1 MFCKS
6 KKMISMLIVFVIMF
20 TYSAQTLQAIA
31 TTDGITTITDGFF
44 GSSDMVLKAYFEED
58 ENQNNEKILNV
69 NEKGNLILEVSPKE
83 VGSGFIRE
91 GMIKANAMDEN
102 NLHFKFSKIA
112 NIEVED
118 GKEKPEENKE
128 EAGDNSFVSLNMG
141 NTSEENVEPII
152 EDEEDELVDEEKV
165 IEDKMNEEENEEDLN
180 PYQVELISD
189 YEIQVK
195 NIIHPTKIEVEIEY
209 LPKEEIILSDLY
221 QEVEFVLTGKYI
233 DVDLNEKEESI
244 SSNVTIG
251 WSYHNDIEM
260 TSEYTK
266 FSPYQVGER
275 QGSLLENKITIKRE
289 NQNEEE
295 NYLPLK
301 NTNLEISVPTLNG
314 QSPSNVSVVA
324 NKLMA
329 SKGQDTGNVEFSEEN
344 WEYQEEEGKIY
355 IHVSNDKEGKVVNSL
370 GTDEYIIIYKYANFV
385 DEGNY
390 TFDNNVTVNAEEVSV
405 RENSNLTTNISETQE
420 IIAVI
425 GDMISYHVSTNED
438 VINKGKI
445 NANYNHEEALYEAEF
460 TTAVNLNILTSD
472 AFEELTIDT
481 SKENYLDAKQTAFE
495 TNDVYYKKVKFSY
508 SEIENIL
515 TNGGV
520 IEIYNNAGELLNSLN
535 ADNVHS
541 QEECEINLENKPN
554 GIQVVLKSV
563 SVNQNLNIEYTKAI
577 GKSSYDKAEYNMF
590 REIESKVTASVKY
603 ADDEN
608 RYNLSEATVKKAMK
622 SSFTNADIVLSN
634 NNFSTISEN
643 ENVEM
648 RIELNNDTV
657 DSDLYTNPSFE
668 IVFPSYVK
676 SVTPQSINL
685 TYAEGLSVADA
696 TVHNENGIVKM
707 KINLV
712 GTQNAFSEST
722 LTHGTNIL
730 VQFNVTLDEYTPSK
744 KDQIKMYYCNEAV
757 TNYQSQTKWTLEKE
771 IPQGIVRETNGF
783 EVEVINYQAPSG
795 LTTANAIINY
805 DGEQSVVK
813 SVKQGQKN
821 VNIAR
826 GSSPRIVTMELYAAN
841 NTENEC
847 KDVILLG
854 RTPFAHNTDI
864 ITGEDLGS
872 NVNSNMFSKIV
883 ANEQNK
889 NIAMIYYSSNEKATA
904 DLGDANNGWTE
915 EQTTLLEVKSYMI
928 VVEDVLAAG
937 EILKYSYEF
946 EIPANLDYGAAIYG
960 SFGGYYSNLSSNETT
975 IADKVGLLT
984 EEMPEIKLSLETKE
998 ENVYYGQ
1005 IVTLVAKVEN
1015 KTGNDLENVSLSVS
1029 IPEGAVYAEYQ
1040 EGEGYI
1046 EDSQVTVKEFG
1057 IEKLAAGETS
1067 FYEFPIKILEDSS
1080 QTKTLQGYLQIND
1093 VTENYTIEVEKQKL
1107 SMEATLVNSYSGTN
1121 EKTKI
1126 SFMVSISKSEE
1137 DGEKDFNLSFDL
1149 PEYLQINRIYALGVG
1164 EVQDLEFE
1172 RNGEEVVAQ
1181 IGELKED
1188 VTKIFVDC
1196 EITDNGFEGSGVH
1209 TTIELKTN
1217 NREEKI
1223 CGSTIF
1229 DFTAERKEAVE
1240 VWQEISSQ
1248 ELNYEDTF
1256 EYKIIVKSQ
1265 KPWEEAV
1272 TIKAEIP
1279 SILYLNNIKVKV
1291 NGGEKEVDAYN
1302 NFSITENLQ
1311 GNGTLEVVAIG
1322 EVIHIENPGEDVKLS
1337 NIVEVKLANGSTIE
1351 SDALDVKINKLY
1363 EQMET
1368 KTKTES
1374 EDEDDPENKN
1384 TEENEQEEDTETQS
1398 QANAI
1403 IGAVYVDTDND
1414 GVKTSKDKQ
1423 IASNV
1428 QVQLMKGSNMIK
1440 ATTTDSKGNYAF
1452 HDLEPGDYSVTFN
1465 YDKERYSATSKNKI
1479 SEIEDGLA
1487 VTDNITV
1494 GDNGVKVNVGLTEK
1508 ERFDL
1513 SLTQTIAKTTVITN
1527 DKLKEQEYEDLDLAK
1542 LSLNSKELE
1551 NAIVKM
1557 EYKIKVENVG
1567 NVDGKVA
1574 NIVNYVPNGMKFV
1587 AEDNP
1592 DWNIGANGN
1601 LYYTGLK
1608 DTTIKAGEVKEVH
1621 LSLAKQLTQADNIGV
1636 ISNKAQIAGTES
1648 TTRMVEAKANNFAT
1662 QETIIA
1668 KPSSIGKVAVVVQVA
1683 LIASVAIFG
1692 YMIKTGRIDEKEL
1705 IKKVYR

>member
-329 SKGQDTGNVEFSEEN
+329 SKGQDTGNVEFTEEN

-355 IHVSNDKEGKVVNSL
+355 IHVSNDKEGKAVNSL

-405 RENSNLTTNISETQE
+405 SENSNLTTNISEIQE
-420 IIAVI
+420 ITAVI

-460 TTAVNLNILTSD
+460 TTAINLNILTSD

-515 TNGGV
+515 INGGI
-520 IEIYNNAGELLNSLN
+520 IEIYNKAGELLNSLN

-707 KINLV
+707 KINLA

-757 TNYQSQTKWTLEKE
+757 TNYQSQTKWTLDKE

-826 GSSPRIVTMELYAAN
+826 GSSPRIAIMELYAAN

-847 KDVILLG
+847 KDVVLLG

-889 NIAMIYYSSNEKATA
+889 NTAMIYYSSNEKATA

-915 EQTTLLEVKSYMI
+915 EPTTLLEVKSYMI
-928 VVEDVLAAG
+928 VVEDVLLAG

-1005 IVTLVAKVEN
+1005 IATLVAKVEN
-1015 KTGNDLENVSLSVS
+1015 KTGNDLENVGLSVS

-1046 EDSQVTVKEFG
+1046 EDSQVTVKEFR

-1196 EITDNGFEGSGVH
+1196 EITDNGFEGRGVH

-1368 KTKTES
+1368 KTES
-1374 EDEDDPENKN
+1374 EDDPENKN

-1403 IGAVYVDTDND
+1403 IGAVYVDKDND

-1423 IASNV
+1423 TASNV

-1465 YDKERYSATSKNKI
+1465 YDKERYSVTSKNKI

>member
-44 GSSDMVLKAYFEED
+44 GSSDMVLKAYFEKE

-102 NLHFKFSKIA
+102 NLHFKFSKIVS
-112 NIEVED
+112 IEVED
-118 GKEKPEENKE
+118 GKEKPEENEE
-128 EAGDNSFVSLNMG
+128 EAEDNSFVSLNMG
-141 NTSEENVEPII
+141 DTSEENVEPII
-152 EDEEDELVDEEKV
+152 EDKEDELVDEEKV
-165 IEDKMNEEENEEDLN
+165 IEDKMNEEENEDDLN
-180 PYQVELISD
+180 PYQVELVSD
-189 YEIQVK
+189 YEIQVR

-209 LPKEEIILSDLY
+209 LPKEEITLSDLY
-221 QEVEFVLTGKYI
+221 QEVEFVLSGKYI

-244 SSNVTIG
+244 SSNVAIG
-251 WSYHNDIEM
+251 WSYHNEIEM

-266 FSPYQVGER
+266 FSPYHVGER

-301 NTNLEISVPTLNG
+301 NTNLEILVPTLNG
-314 QSPSNVSVVA
+314 QRPANVNVVA

-329 SKGQDTGNVEFSEEN
+329 SKGQDTGNVQFTEEN
-344 WEYQEEEGKIY
+344 WEYQEQEGKIY

-390 TFDNNVTVNAEEVSV
+390 TFENNVIVNAEEVGAN
-405 RENSNLTTNISETQE
+405 ENNNLTTSISETQE
-420 IIAVI
+420 ITAVI
-425 GDMISYHVSTNED
+425 GDMISYHVSTNEE

-495 TNDVYYKKVKFSY
+495 TNDVFYKKVKFSY

-563 SVNQNLNIEYTKAI
+563 SVNQNLNIEYIKAI

-603 ADDEN
+603 EDDEN
-608 RYNLSEATVKKAMK
+608 RYQLSEMTVKKAMK

-707 KINLV
+707 KINLA

-757 TNYQSQTKWTLEKE
+757 TNYQSQTKWTLDRE

-826 GSSPRIVTMELYAAN
+826 GSSPRIATMELYAAN
-841 NTENEC
+841 NTGNEC
-847 KDVILLG
+847 KDIVLLG
-854 RTPFAHNTDI
+854 RTPFAHNTDV

-889 NIAMIYYSSNEKATA
+889 NTARIYYSGVEKATA
-904 DLGDANNGWTE
+904 DLEDANNGWTE
-915 EQTTLLEVKSYMI
+915 EPTTLLEVKSYMI
-928 VVEDVLAAG
+928 VVEDVLLAG

-998 ENVYYGQ
+998 ENIFYGQ
-1005 IVTLVAKVEN
+1005 MATLVAKVEN
-1015 KTGNDLENVSLSVS
+1015 KTGDALENVVLNVSV
-1029 IPEGAVYAEYQ
+1029 PEGAVYVEYQ

-1046 EDSQVTVKEFG
+1046 EDSQATVKEFG
-1057 IEKLAAGETS
+1057 IEKLAAGETGV
-1067 FYEFPIKILEDSS
+1067 YEFPVKILEHDAES
-1080 QTKTLQGYLQIND
+1080 KTLQGYLQINN
-1093 VTENYTIEVEKQKL
+1093 VTENYTIEAEKQKL
-1107 SMEATLVNSYSGTN
+1107 SMEATLVNTFSGTN
-1121 EKTKI
+1121 ENTKV
-1126 SFMVSISKSEE
+1126 SFLVSIAKSEE
-1137 DGEKDFNLSFDL
+1137 DEKEDFNISFDL
-1149 PEYLQINRIYALGVG
+1149 PEYLEIKKIYTLGVG
-1164 EVQDLEFE
+1164 EIQDLEFD
-1172 RNGEEVVAQ
+1172 RNNEKVVAQ

-1188 VTKIFVDC
+1188 VTKVFVDC
-1196 EITDNGFEGSGVH
+1196 EMTDSSFEGSDVH
-1209 TTIELKTN
+1209 TTIELQTN
-1217 NREEKI
+1217 DKEKKI
-1223 CGSTIF
+1223 CGSTGF
-1229 DFTAERKEAVE
+1229 EFTAERKEAVE

-1248 ELNYEDTF
+1248 ELNYEDIF

-1265 KPWEEAV
+1265 KPWEEVV
-1272 TIKAEIP
+1272 TVKAEIP
-1279 SILYLNNIKVKV
+1279 SILCLKDIKVII
-1291 NGGEKEVDAYN
+1291 GGVEEGLNSYN
-1302 NFSITENLQ
+1302 YFEREFVLPA
-1311 GNGTLEVVAIG
+1311 NGTIEIVAIG
-1322 EVIHIENPGEDVKLS
+1322 EVIHMADHGEDTELS
-1337 NIVEVKLANGSTIE
+1337 NIVEVELGNGATVE

-1363 EQMET
+1363 EKSKSDSQEENQN
-1368 KTKTES
+1368 ES
-1374 EDEDDPENKN
+1374 EV
-1384 TEENEQEEDTETQS
+1384 EQEENTEDENE
-1398 QANAI
+1398 ANAI
-1403 IGAVYVDTDND
+1403 AGVVYVDTDND

-1465 YDKERYSATSKNKI
+1465 YDKERYTTTSKNKI

-1487 VTDNITV
+1487 VTDNITIAE
-1494 GDNGVKVNVGLTEK
+1494 NGAKVNIGLTEK
-1508 ERFDL
+1508 DRFDL
-1513 SLTQTIAKTTVITN
+1513 SLSQTIAKTTVLTN
-1527 DKLKEQEYEDLDLAK
+1527 NKLKEQEYEDLDLAK
-1542 LSLNSKELE
+1542 LNLTSKELE
-1551 NAIVKM
+1551 DAIVKM

-1567 NVDGKVA
+1567 NVAGKVA

-1592 DWNIGANGN
+1592 DWNIGADGN

-1608 DTTIKAGEVKEVH
+1608 DMTLKAGEAKEVR
-1621 LSLAKQLTQADNIGV
+1621 LSLAKQLTQVDNIGI
-1636 ISNKAQIAGTES
+1636 ISNKAQIVETES
-1648 TTRMVEAKANNFAT
+1648 STRIVEAKANNFAT

-1668 KPSSIGKVAVVVQVA
+1668 KPSSMGKVAVVIEVA

>member
-405 RENSNLTTNISETQE
+405 SENSNLTTNISETQE
-420 IIAVI
+420 ITAVI
-425 GDMISYHVSTNED
+425 GDMISYYVSTNED

-515 TNGGV
+515 INGGI
-520 IEIYNNAGELLNSLN
+520 IEIYNKAGELLNSLN

-707 KINLV
+707 KINLA

-757 TNYQSQTKWTLEKE
+757 TNYQSQTKWTLDKE

-826 GSSPRIVTMELYAAN
+826 GSSPRIAIMELYAAN

-889 NIAMIYYSSNEKATA
+889 NTAMIYYSSNEKATA

-915 EQTTLLEVKSYMI
+915 EPTTLLEVKSYMI
-928 VVEDVLAAG
+928 VVEDVLLAG

-984 EEMPEIKLSLETKE
+984 EDMPEIKLSLETKE

-1005 IVTLVAKVEN
+1005 IATLVAKVEN

-1121 EKTKI
+1121 EKTKV

-1196 EITDNGFEGSGVH
+1196 EITDNGFEGRGVH

-1368 KTKTES
+1368 KTES
-1374 EDEDDPENKN
+1374 EDDPENKN

-1423 IASNV
+1423 TASNV

>member
-6 KKMISMLIVFVIMF
+6 KKMISTLIVFVIMF

-44 GSSDMVLKAYFEED
+44 GSSDMVLNSYFEEE
-58 ENQNNEKILNV
+58 ENQSQEKVFDV

-91 GMIKANAMDEN
+91 GMISANAMDEN
-102 NLHFKFSKIA
+102 NLPFRFSKIA

-118 GKEKPEENKE
+118 GKENLEQENE
-128 EAGDNSFVSLNMG
+128 GESEDNSFVSLNMED
-141 NTSEENVEPII
+141 TENQENIEPII
-152 EDEEDELVDEEKV
+152 DEDELVDEEKV
-165 IEDKMNEEENEEDLN
+165 IEDKMNEEENEDDLN
-180 PYQVELISD
+180 PHQVELVSD

-209 LPKEEIILSDLY
+209 LPKEEIVSSDLY
-221 QEVEFVLTGKYI
+221 QEVEIVLSGKYI

-244 SSNVTIG
+244 SSNINIG
-251 WSYHNDIEM
+251 WSYHNDMEM

-266 FSPYQVGER
+266 FSPYHVGER
-275 QGSLLENKITIKRE
+275 QGSLLENKITLKRE
-289 NQNEEE
+289 AQNEEE

-301 NTNLEISVPTLNG
+301 KTDLEISVPTLNG
-314 QSPSNVSVVA
+314 ESPANVSVVA

-329 SKGQDTGNVEFSEEN
+329 SKGQDTGVVEFTEEN
-344 WEYQEEEGKIY
+344 WEYQAEEGKIY
-355 IHVSNDKEGKVVNSL
+355 IHVSNDNEGKAVNAL
-370 GTDEYIIIYKYANFV
+370 GTDEYIIIYKYADFV

-390 TFDNNVTVNAEEVSV
+390 TFDNNVTVNAEEISAN
-405 RENSNLTTNISETQE
+405 ENKNLTASISETQE
-420 IIAVI
+420 IAAVV

-438 VINKGKI
+438 VIHKGKI
-445 NANYNHEEALYEAEF
+445 NANYNHEEAVYEAEF
-460 TTAVNLNILTSD
+460 TTSVNLNILTSD

-481 SKENYLDAKQTAFE
+481 SKESYLDAKQTAFE

-508 SEIENIL
+508 NEIENIL
-515 TNGGV
+515 ANGGI
-520 IEIYNNAGELLNSLN
+520 IEIYNKAGELLSSLN
-535 ADNVHS
+535 AENVHS

-577 GKSSYDKAEYNMF
+577 GKSSYDRAEYNTF

-622 SSFTNADIVLSN
+622 SSITNADIVLSN

-676 SVTPQSINL
+676 NVTPQSINL

-707 KINLV
+707 KINLA

-757 TNYQSQTKWTLEKE
+757 TNYQSQTKWTLDKE
-771 IPQGIVRETNGF
+771 IPAGIVRETNGF

-795 LTTANAIINY
+795 LTTANSIIHY

-813 SVKQGQKN
+813 SVKQGQKD

-826 GSSPRIVTMELYAAN
+826 GSSPRIATMELYAAN

-847 KDVILLG
+847 KDVVLLG
-854 RTPFAHNTDI
+854 RTPFANNTDG
-864 ITGEDLGS
+864 ITGETLGT

-889 NIAMIYYSSNEKATA
+889 NTAKIYYSSNEKATA
-904 DLGDANNGWTE
+904 DLEDANNGWTE
-915 EQTTLLEVKSYMI
+915 EPATLLEVKSYMI
-928 VVEDVLAAG
+928 VLDDVLAAG
-937 EILKYSYEF
+937 EILKYSYDF
-946 EIPANLDYGAAIYG
+946 EIPANLDYGVAIYG

-975 IADKVGLLT
+975 VADKVGLLT

-998 ENVYYGQ
+998 ENVFYGQ
-1005 IVTLVAKVEN
+1005 IATLVAKVEN
-1015 KTGNDLENVSLSVS
+1015 KTGEDLENVVLNVSV
-1029 IPEGAVYAEYQ
+1029 PEGAVYAEYS

-1046 EDSQVTVKEFG
+1046 EDSQITGKEFG
-1057 IEKLAAGETS
+1057 IERLAAGETS
-1067 FYEFPIKILEDSS
+1067 SYEFPVKILEDNSES
-1080 QTKTLQGYLQIND
+1080 KTLQGYLQIND
-1093 VTENYTIEVEKQKL
+1093 VTETYTIKAEKQKL
-1107 SMEATLVNSYSGTN
+1107 SMEAALVNTFSGTN
-1121 EKTKI
+1121 ENTKV

-1137 DGEKDFNLSFDL
+1137 NENGDFNLSFDL
-1149 PEYLQINRIYALGVG
+1149 PEYLEVKKIYALGVG
-1164 EVQDLEFE
+1164 EVQDLEFD
-1172 RNGEEVVAQ
+1172 RNNEKVVAQ

-1188 VTKIFVDC
+1188 LTRIFVDC
-1196 EITDNGFEGSGVH
+1196 EMTDGSFEGNEVQ

-1217 NREEKI
+1217 DREEKI
-1223 CGSTIF
+1223 GGSTGF
-1229 DFTAERKEAVE
+1229 EFTAERKEAVE

-1272 TIKAEIP
+1272 TVKAEIP
-1279 SILYLNNIKVKV
+1279 SVLYLNNLKVKI
-1291 NGGEKEVDAYN
+1291 NGEEKEIGAYN
-1302 NFSITENLQ
+1302 NFSITENLPA
-1311 GNGTLEVVAIG
+1311 NGTIEVVAIG
-1322 EVIHIENPGEDVKLS
+1322 EVIHIENPGEDINLS
-1337 NIVEVKLANGSTIE
+1337 NIIEVKLANGATVE
-1351 SDALDVKINKLY
+1351 SNALDVKIHKLY
-1363 EQMET
+1363 EQMGSNPENEDDMQE
-1368 KTKTES
+1368 ES
-1374 EDEDDPENKN
+1374 EV
-1384 TEENEQEEDTETQS
+1384 EQEENIETENE
-1398 QANAI
+1398 ANAI
-1403 IGAVYVDTDND
+1403 AGVVYVDTDND
-1414 GVKTSKDKQ
+1414 GVKTSKDRQ

-1440 ATTTDSKGNYAF
+1440 ATTTDSRGNYAF

-1465 YDKERYSATSKNKI
+1465 YDKERYTATSKNKI
-1479 SEIEDGLA
+1479 SEVEDGLA
-1487 VTDNITV
+1487 VTDRINV
-1494 GDNGVKVNVGLTEK
+1494 AENGAKVNIGLTEK
-1508 ERFDL
+1508 DRFDL
-1513 SLTQTIAKTTVITN
+1513 SLTQTIAKATILTN

-1542 LSLNSKELE
+1542 LNLNTKELE
-1551 NAIVKM
+1551 DAIVKM

-1567 NVDGKVA
+1567 NVAGKVA

-1592 DWNIGANGN
+1592 DWNIGADGN

-1608 DTTIKAGEVKEVH
+1608 DMTLKAGEFKEIR

-1648 TTRMVEAKANNFAT
+1648 STRMVEAKANNFAT

-1668 KPSSIGKVAVVVQVA
+1668 KPSRIGKVAVVIEVA

-1692 YMIKTGRIDEKEL
+1692 YMIKTGRIDEKEW

>member
-6 KKMISMLIVFVIMF
+6 KKMISTLIVFVIMF

-44 GSSDMVLKAYFEED
+44 GSSDMVLNSYFEED
-58 ENQNNEKILNV
+58 ENQNHEKIFDV
-69 NEKGNLILEVSPKE
+69 NEKANLILEVSPKE

-91 GMIKANAMDEN
+91 GMISANAIDEN
-102 NLHFKFSKIA
+102 NLPFRFSKIA

-118 GKEKPEENKE
+118 GKEKPEETQE
-128 EAGDNSFVSLNMG
+128 ESEDNSFVSLDMG
-141 NTSEENVEPII
+141 DTENQENTEPII
-152 EDEEDELVDEEKV
+152 DEDELVDEEKM
-165 IEDKMNEEENEEDLN
+165 IEDKMNEEENEDDLN
-180 PYQVELISD
+180 PHQVELVSD

-209 LPKEEIILSDLY
+209 LPKEEIVSSDLY
-221 QEVEFVLTGKYI
+221 QEVEIVLSGKYI
-233 DVDLNEKEESI
+233 DVDLNEKEENI
-244 SSNVTIG
+244 SNNISIG

-266 FSPYQVGER
+266 FSPYYVGER
-275 QGSLLENKITIKRE
+275 QGSLLENKITLKRE
-289 NQNEEE
+289 GQNEEE

-301 NTNLEISVPTLNG
+301 KTDLEISVPTLNG
-314 QSPSNVSVVA
+314 ESPANVSVVA

-329 SKGQDTGNVEFSEEN
+329 SKGQDTGVVEFTEEN
-344 WEYQEEEGKIY
+344 WEYQAEEGKIY
-355 IHVSNDKEGKVVNSL
+355 IHVSNDNEGKAVNSL
-370 GTDEYIIIYKYANFV
+370 GTDEYIIIYKYADFV

-390 TFDNNVTVNAEEVSV
+390 TFDNNVTVNAEEISAN
-405 RENSNLTTNISETQE
+405 ENKNLTASISEMQE
-420 IIAVI
+420 IAAVV

-438 VINKGKI
+438 VIHKGKI
-445 NANYNHEEALYEAEF
+445 NANYNHEEAVYEAEF
-460 TTAVNLNILTSD
+460 TTSVNLNILTSD

-481 SKENYLDAKQTAFE
+481 SKESYLDAKQTAFE

-508 SEIENIL
+508 NEIENIL
-515 TNGGV
+515 ANGGI
-520 IEIYNNAGELLNSLN
+520 IEIYNNAGELLSSLN
-535 ADNVHS
+535 AENVHS

-554 GIQVVLKSV
+554 GIYVVLKSV

-577 GKSSYDKAEYNMF
+577 GKSSYDRAEYNTF

-622 SSFTNADIVLSN
+622 SSVTNADIVLSN

-676 SVTPQSINL
+676 NVTPQSINL

-707 KINLV
+707 KINLA

-757 TNYQSQTKWTLEKE
+757 TNYQSQTKWTLGKE
-771 IPQGIVRETNGF
+771 IPVGIVRETNGF

-795 LTTANAIINY
+795 LTTANSIMHY

-813 SVKQGQKN
+813 SVKQGQKD

-826 GSSPRIVTMELYAAN
+826 GSSPRIATMELYAAN

-847 KDVILLG
+847 KDVVLLG
-854 RTPFAHNTDI
+854 RTPFANNTDG
-864 ITGEDLGS
+864 ITGETLGT

-889 NIAMIYYSSNEKATA
+889 NTAKIYYSSNEKATA
-904 DLGDANNGWTE
+904 DLEDANNGWTE
-915 EQTTLLEVKSYMI
+915 EPATLLEVKSYMI
-928 VVEDVLAAG
+928 VLDDVLAAG
-937 EILKYSYEF
+937 EILKYSYDF

-975 IADKVGLLT
+975 VADKVGLLT

-998 ENVYYGQ
+998 ENVFYGQ
-1005 IVTLVAKVEN
+1005 IATLVAKVEN
-1015 KTGNDLENVSLSVS
+1015 KTGEDLENVVLNVSV
-1029 IPEGAVYAEYQ
+1029 PEGAVYAEYS
-1040 EGEGYI
+1040 EEEGYI
-1046 EDSQVTVKEFG
+1046 EDSQITVKEFG
-1057 IEKLAAGETS
+1057 IERLAAGETS
-1067 FYEFPIKILEDSS
+1067 SYEFPVKILEDNSES
-1080 QTKTLQGYLQIND
+1080 KTLQGYLQIND
-1093 VTENYTIEVEKQKL
+1093 VTENYTLKAEKQKL
-1107 SMEATLVNSYSGTN
+1107 SMEAALVNTFSGTN
-1121 EKTKI
+1121 ENTKV

-1137 DGEKDFNLSFDL
+1137 DENGDFNLSFDL
-1149 PEYLQINRIYALGVG
+1149 PEYLEVKKIYALGVG
-1164 EVQDLEFE
+1164 EVQDLEFD
-1172 RNGEEVVAQ
+1172 RNNEKVVAQ

-1196 EITDNGFEGSGVH
+1196 ELTDSSFEGSEVH

-1217 NREEKI
+1217 DREEKI
-1223 CGSTIF
+1223 GGSTGF
-1229 DFTAERKEAVE
+1229 EFTAERKEAVE

-1272 TIKAEIP
+1272 TVKSEIP
-1279 SILYLNNIKVKV
+1279 SVLYLNNLKVKV
-1291 NGGEKEVDAYN
+1291 NGEEKEIEAYN
-1302 NFSITENLQ
+1302 NFSITENLPA
-1311 GNGTLEVVAIG
+1311 NGTIEVVAIG
-1322 EVIHIENPGEDVKLS
+1322 EVIHIENPGEDINLS
-1337 NIVEVKLANGSTIE
+1337 NIIEVKLANGATVE
-1351 SDALDVKINKLY
+1351 SNALDVKINKLY
-1363 EQMET
+1363 EQMGSNPENEDDVQEESEAEQEENIE
-1368 KTKTES
+1368 TES
-1374 EDEDDPENKN
+1374 E
-1384 TEENEQEEDTETQS
+1384 
-1398 QANAI
+1398 ANAI
-1403 IGAVYVDTDND
+1403 AGVVYVDTDND

-1440 ATTTDSKGNYAF
+1440 ATTTDSRGNYAF
-1452 HDLEPGDYSVTFN
+1452 HDLEPGNYSVTFN
-1465 YDKERYSATSKNKI
+1465 YDKERYSAASKNKI
-1479 SEIEDGLA
+1479 SEIEEGLA
-1487 VTDNITV
+1487 VTDNITIAE
-1494 GDNGVKVNVGLTEK
+1494 NGAKVNVGLTEK
-1508 ERFDL
+1508 DRFDL
-1513 SLTQTIAKTTVITN
+1513 SLTQTIAKATVLTN

-1542 LSLNSKELE
+1542 LSLNTKELE
-1551 NAIVKM
+1551 DAIVKM

-1567 NVDGKVA
+1567 NVAGKVA

-1592 DWNIGANGN
+1592 DWNIGADGN

-1608 DTTIKAGEVKEVH
+1608 DTTLKAGEFKEIH

-1648 TTRMVEAKANNFAT
+1648 STRMVEAKANNFAT

-1668 KPSSIGKVAVVVQVA
+1668 KPSRIGKIAVVIEVA

-1692 YMIKTGRIDEKEL
+1692 YMIKTGRIDKKEW